1 MQLRSVETEDQY
13 QAVNNWTK
21 IIGTHSIKFGA
32 DLRYGRNLRVPS
44 DSNRAGE
51 LTFSSSDTENPNLD
65 TSGGLGLA
73 TFLLG
78 DATNITR
85 YVSTSTNAKES
96 QKTHLQL
103 CGGQLACHSQPY
115 A

>member
-1 MQLRSVETEDQY
+1 M
-13 QAVNNWTK
+13 
-21 IIGTHSIKFGA
+21 
-32 DLRYGRNLRVPS
+32 PS

-51 LTFSSSDTENPNLD
+51 LSFSATDTENRTLA

-73 TFLLG
+73 TFLPG

-96 QKTHLQL
+96 QKRVFSYVEDN
-103 CGGQLACHSQPY
+103 LARHS
-115 A
+115 